1 MVQMAEDANKDVFFS
16 LKVMINKDKNKVLFA
31 LVDADF
37 ADVLLSFLTLPLGK
51 IVKVL
56 AKHYGEE
63 DRAPVVGS
71 LTSLYNGL
79 ANLDGVYFC
88 TEGSKEMLLDPT
100 SSFESEC
107 RKLKIDVGDNQPI
120 RYFTCENWD
129 CKCQR
134 DENVGMY
141 NDNGSCKCGKRLSRE
156 IFVEEREAAAGGDGG
171 GGGGGGV
178 FANKTSGFLISD
190 DLRMVPNVA
199 GSVMQTLGNLG
210 VLDTEGAEL
219 RVVTFGFNEI
229 MDLLKGSLL
238 SSTPLSDI
246 VLGEQQTGSASEP
259 PVSTREP
266 TATEKETT
274 TISKKVVNLKLMVQ
288 ESTNKLL
295 FAQAESDFVNFLCS
309 LLAIPLGG
317 AEYLLGSRNCFKSI
331 DNLHGSVVD
340 IIDAKYLA
348 TPYMK
353 NRLTKPMLAYGYMSK
368 NRILPLGEQSFRR
381 LLYYI
386 RACPDKEWL
395 TYTTNGYG
403 GWPVGIDT
411 PKVDREYVKGPIMYM
426 VTDDLTV
433 TPLCM
438 TSTLSILK
446 EMRISMSDVK
456 EIEIQ
461 IGLQEAL
468 SILKAS
474 LTSTSA
480 LTDGL
485 MINPVLKK

>member
-16 LKVMINKDKNKVLFA
+16 LKVMINKDRNKILFA

-51 IVKVL
+51 IVKVF

-63 DRAPVVGS
+63 EKAPVLGS

-79 ANLDGVYFC
+79 ANLDGVHFC

-129 CKCQR
+129 CRCQR

-156 IFVEEREAAAGGDGG
+156 IFVEEREAAGGDD

-178 FANKTSGFLISD
+178 FTNKTSGFLISD

-199 GSVMQTLGNLG
+199 GSVMRTLGNLG
-210 VLDTEGAEL
+210 VSDTEGAEL
-219 RVVTFGFNEI
+219 RIVTFGFDEI

-246 VLGEQQTGSASEP
+246 VLGKQHMDFASAVSKP
-259 PVSTREP
+259 AVSTREP
-266 TATEKETT
+266 TEKETT
-274 TISKKVVNLKLMVQ
+274 SISKKAVNLKLMVQ

-295 FAQAESDFVNFLCS
+295 FAQAESDFVNFLSS

-317 AEYLLGSRNCFKSI
+317 AEYLLGSRDCFKSI
-331 DNLHGSVVD
+331 DNLHGSIVD

-353 NRLTKPMLAYGYMSK
+353 NRLTKPMLAYGYMSE
-368 NRILPLGEQSFRR
+368 NQILPLGEQSFRR

-386 RACPDKEWL
+386 GASPDREWL

-403 GWPVGIDT
+403 GWPIGIDT
-411 PKVDREYVKGPIMYM
+411 PKVHREYVKGPIMYM

-485 MINPVLKK
+485 MINPGLKK